1 MKKVVVIGSGAVG
14 LCTAY
19 YLQKEG
25 FDVHVVTAS
34 EEGHE
39 TDCSYGNAGMV
50 VPSHFVPLAAPGI
63 IKQGL
68 KWMLSSTSPFY
79 IKPRLNSD
87 LLKWLWHFY
96 ASANQK
102 NVERSKLILRDLNL
116 ASRDL
121 FKDIEA
127 TEQTN
132 FSFEQKGLLMLYKTA
147 KYQEEEEEMAL
158 KAQALG
164 IDAVIKSKQDILKME
179 PALVPDVLG
188 GVLYK
193 SDAHMNPNVFMKK
206 MLGILKSKGVSISY
220 SSAITGFETSK
231 DIVTSILTNKE
242 KIDTQEIVVCA
253 GSWSQKVMKL
263 LNVNLPI
270 QGGKGYSMTIPNVK
284 NNLIHPSILCE
295 AKIAMTPI
303 NNSLRVAGTMEIAG
317 NNLSIRQT
325 RLNGIKEQVPK
336 FLEGFDEK
344 WFNDIE
350 PWVGLRPVSPDG
362 LPYIGRAK
370 NWKNITV
377 NAGHAM
383 MGLSLAPISGKLTS
397 ELLADKKTTLDIS
410 ILTPERF

>member
-1 MKKVVVIGSGAVG
+1 MKKVVIIGSGAVG

-25 FDVHVVTAS
+25 FDVHIVTAS

-68 KWMLSSTSPFY
+68 KWMLNSTSPFY

-96 ASANQK
+96 SSANQK
-102 NVERSKLILRDLNL
+102 NVERSKLVLRDLNL

-121 FKDIEA
+121 FKGIESA
-127 TEQTN
+127 EQTN

-179 PALVPDVLG
+179 HALIPDVLG

-193 SDAHMNPNVFMKK
+193 SDAHMNPNLFMKN
-206 MLGILKSKGVSISY
+206 MLGILKSKGVSFSY
-220 SSAITGFETSK
+220 STAITGFDTNK
-231 DIVTSILTNKE
+231 DSVESILTTKG
-242 KIDTQEIVVCA
+242 KIDTEEIVVCA
-253 GSWSQKVMKL
+253 GSWSQKVIKL
-263 LNVNLPI
+263 LNVNIPI

-336 FLEGFDEK
+336 FLKGFDSN
-344 WFNDIE
+344 WLNDTE

-370 NWKNITV
+370 NWKNITI

-383 MGLSLAPISGKLTS
+383 MGLSLAPISGQLTS
-397 ELLADKKTTLDIS
+397 ELLANKKTSIDIS
-410 ILTPERF
+410 ILKPERF

>member
-25 FDVHVVTAS
+25 FSVHVVTAS
-34 EEGHE
+34 EEGSE

-63 IKQGL
+63 IKQGM

-79 IKPRLNSD
+79 IKPRLNAD

-102 NVERSKLILRDLNL
+102 NVDRSKLVLRDLNL

-121 FKDIEA
+121 FKDIQSS
-127 TEQTN
+127 EQTN
-132 FSFEQKGLLMLYKTA
+132 FSFEQKGLLMLFKTA
-147 KYQEEEEEMAL
+147 KYQDEEEEMAL
-158 KAQALG
+158 KAQKLG
-164 IDAVIKSKQDILKME
+164 IDAVIKTKEEILSLE
-179 PALVPDVLG
+179 QALIPDVLG
-188 GVLYK
+188 GILYK
-193 SDAHMNPNVFMKK
+193 SDAHMDPNLFMKK
-206 MLGILKSKGVSISY
+206 MLGILKSKGVEFSF
-220 SSAITGFETSK
+220 SSAITGFETDK
-231 DIVTSILTNKE
+231 DRIKSILTTKG

-253 GSWSQKVMKL
+253 GTWSQNVMKL
-263 LNVNLPI
+263 LNVNIPI

-284 NNLIHPSILCE
+284 NNLIHPTILCE

-303 NNSLRVAGTMEIAG
+303 GDSLRVAGTMEIAG
-317 NNLSIRQT
+317 NDLSIRQT
-325 RLNGIKEQVPK
+325 RLNGIKEQVPN
-336 FLEGFDEK
+336 FLKGFDKK
-344 WFNDIE
+344 WFNNID

-362 LPYIGRAK
+362 LPYIGKTKHWR
-370 NWKNITV
+370 NVTI

-397 ELLADKKTTLDIS
+397 ELLANKKTTLDIL